1 MLVPPVRELVQDL
14 GERIDRSRWQE
25 LLADLVATPSHPGVP
40 RQEEG
45 VVRRLA
51 AFLAAEGIVATLDEV
66 APGRPNLVATIA
78 AARPGRRLLL
88 CAHTD
93 TVPLN
98 ADDPGVGFSAAV
110 RDGRLCGRGAV
121 DMKGAVAAMAA
132 VLVALDGSGALGAG
146 SVTLAAVVD
155 EEMESLGAERLVRSG
170 LRADG
175 AIVGEPTE
183 NRLALG
189 HKGLEWLEV
198 ELVGRAA
205 HGGTPGRGVN
215 AIAAAGRL
223 LGLIETELAPRLAV
237 RAHPLLGA
245 PTLNVGTIRGGDQP
259 STVAARCVLA
269 ADRRLVPAETADA
282 AIAELAEL
290 CGRVAASFPGL
301 AWNVRRQP
309 GGMATF
315 AHGPLL
321 TPAEHPLAAAV
332 AAAAAAVRGRRE
344 EPVAFP
350 AWTDGALLANEAG
363 IPTVVLGPGDLALA
377 HGPDESVP
385 LAEVGEAAR
394 IYALSALAFCG
405 DSVVAPRHRS

>member
-1 MLVPPVRELVQDL
+1 
-14 GERIDRSRWQE
+14 
-25 LLADLVATPSHPGVP
+25 VP

-51 AFLAAEGIVATLDEV
+51 AFLAAHGVDATLDEV

-88 CAHTD
+88 CGHTD

-98 ADDPGVGFSAAV
+98 SGDPGVGFSAAV
-110 RDGRLCGRGAV
+110 RDGRLYGRGAV
-121 DMKGAVAAMAA
+121 DMKGALAAMAA
-132 VLVALDGSGALGAG
+132 AIVALDGSGALGAG

-170 LRADG
+170 PQADG
-175 AIVGEPTE
+175 AIVGEPTA

-189 HKGLEWLEV
+189 HKGLEWLDI

-205 HGGTPGRGVN
+205 HGGTPERGVS
-215 AIAAAGRL
+215 AIAGAGRL
-223 LGLIETELAPRLAV
+223 LGLIESDLAPRLVA
-237 RAHPLLGA
+237 RAHPLLGP

-269 ADRRLVPAETADA
+269 ADRRLVPGETAA
-282 AIAELAEL
+282 SAIEELGEL
-290 CGRVAASFPGL
+290 CGRVAASLPGL
-301 AWNVRRQP
+301 GWSIRRHP
-309 GGMATF
+309 GGMATM
-315 AHGPLL
+315 AHGPLV

-332 AAAAAAVRGRRE
+332 AAAAAAVRGHAE

-385 LAEVGEAAR
+385 LAEVAEAAR

-405 DSVVAPRHRS
+405 SSRGDSPTAPA

>member
-1 MLVPPVRELVQDL
+1 MLAPPVRELLQDL
-14 GERIDRSRWQE
+14 GERIDRSGWRE

-40 RQEEG
+40 RQEEV

-51 AFLAAEGIVATLDEV
+51 AFLAAHGIAATLDEV

-78 AARPGRRLLL
+78 AARPGPSLLL

-98 ADDPGVGFSAAV
+98 AGDPGVGFSAAV
-110 RDGRLCGRGAV
+110 RDGRLYGRGAV
-121 DMKGAVAAMAA
+121 DMKGALAAMAA
-132 VLVALDGSGALGAG
+132 ALAALDGSGALGAG

-170 LRADG
+170 PRADG

-189 HKGLEWLEV
+189 HKGLEWLEI

-205 HGGTPGRGVN
+205 HGGTPERGVS

-223 LGLIETELAPRLAV
+223 LGLIESDLAPRLAG

-269 ADRRLVPAETADA
+269 ADRRLVPGETADA
-282 AIAELAEL
+282 AIEELAEL
-290 CGRVAASFPGL
+290 CGRVAAGLPGL
-301 AWNVRRQP
+301 GWSVRRQP
-309 GGMATF
+309 GGMATM

-321 TPAEHPLAAAV
+321 TPAEQPLAAAV
-332 AAAAAAVRGRRE
+332 AGAAAAVRGRRE
-344 EPVAFP
+344 EPVVVP

-385 LAEVGEAAR
+385 LAEVAEAAR

-405 DSVVAPRHRS
+405 DPSVVPR